1 VGATEVAKLFS
12 HTRKDQ
18 KHRDFRR
25 SHNIDSIPM
34 PRTLFF
40 DLDGTL
46 IDSAVGIT
54 RCVAYSLERMGHP
67 GLPEEELRSWIGP
80 ALRVSYGKLFAS
92 AADVERAVE
101 LYRERF
107 EIEGWREHAI
117 YAGIGE
123 AVEAVYAAGHR
134 LAVVTAKNEPHA
146 RRIVTT
152 LPFGHRF
159 KDIIGATPD
168 GRISHKPEL
177 IAEALSRLDARAEQC
192 IMIGDRHLDIEG
204 ALHHGMRGIGVL
216 WGFGSEGELRDAG
229 AHALVTTPQALT
241 VSLLGS

>member
-1 VGATEVAKLFS
+1 M
-12 HTRKDQ
+12 Q
-18 KHRDFRR
+18 
-25 SHNIDSIPM
+25 
-34 PRTLFF
+34 TLFF

-67 GLPEEELRSWIGP
+67 GLPETELRGWIGP
-80 ALRVSYGKLFAS
+80 ALRVSYAKLFDS

-107 EIEGWREHAI
+107 EIEGWREHTI

-123 AVEAVYAAGHR
+123 AVEAVHAAGHR

-146 RRIVTT
+146 RKIVTT

-159 KDIIGATPD
+159 EDIIGATPD
-168 GRISHKPEL
+168 GRLSHKPEL
-177 IAEALSRLDARAEQC
+177 IAEALARLDLRAGHC
-192 IMIGDRHLDIEG
+192 VMIGDRHMDIEG
-204 ALHHGMRGIGVL
+204 ALHHRMRGIGVL
-216 WGFGSEGELRDAG
+216 WGFGSEDELRDAG
-229 AHALVTTPQALT
+229 ADALAATPRALAA
-241 VSLLGS
+241 LLLAPDRAENAGFG